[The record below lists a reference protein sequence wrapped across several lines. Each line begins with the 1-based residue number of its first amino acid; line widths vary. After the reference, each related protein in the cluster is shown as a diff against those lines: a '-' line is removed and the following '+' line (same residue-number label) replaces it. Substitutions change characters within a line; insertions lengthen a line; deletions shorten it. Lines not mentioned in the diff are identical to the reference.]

1 MQASRPQA
9 PIAKQQP
16 VMAQQSKSKGTD
28 AAAYSGYFESMFSS
42 PTTQA
47 QDDISADSIG
57 SQHEQKYFQDEHSGH
72 AAASYPYD
80 SYSTYYESMFADA
93 H

>member
-1 MQASRPQA
+1 
-9 PIAKQQP
+9 
-16 VMAQQSKSKGTD
+16 
-28 AAAYSGYFESMFSS
+28 MFSS
-42 PTTQA
+42 PTSQA

-72 AAASYPYD
+72 SAASYPYD

-93 H
+93 HEAEHHQSPHSGYPERDNYGWEQDTEVDLRH